1 MPACG
6 QCGKDN
12 PEGQIYCGFCAA
24 RLDDA
29 ARVGAGAPASGVQA
43 GAAPGVS
50 GSIPRDFQRP
60 VIDTSAPEKKGGIE
74 WIPWRELSSGQKLG
88 RVFATAIILLL
99 SVVVIRG
106 ILDFAL
112 TSHRAAPRPPVKTEN
127 APLAATDRKD
137 GIQSL
142 CKVFQIYGLPRT
154 VADADEAAKNAQQLF
169 KQTGNETPDRS
180 ALILTTVAREFQSG
194 KLKAADCAAA
204 GEPLGTSGAGG
215 PDQAAP

>member
-24 RLDDA
+24 RLDASPPAGSA
-29 ARVGAGAPASGVQA
+29 AQSAGPVHQGSTAS
-43 GAAPGVS
+43 S
-50 GSIPRDFQRP
+50 STPREFRPP
-60 VIDTSAPEKKGGIE
+60 VIDTSAQEKKGGIE

-88 RVFATAIILLL
+88 RLVATVIVLVLSII
-99 SVVVIRG
+99 VIRG

-112 TSHRAAPRPPVKTEN
+112 SSHRAAPQPAATSEN
-127 APLAATDRKD
+127 APLTDADRKD

-154 VADADEAAKNAQQLF
+154 AGDAEAAAKNAQELF
-169 KQTGNETPDRS
+169 KLAGNETPNRS
-180 ALILTTVAREFQSG
+180 AYILGTIAHEFQSG
-194 KLKAADCAAA
+194 KLKADDCAAA
-204 GEPLGTSGAGG
+204 GEPVGPSGSGGAG
-215 PDQAAP
+215 QAVP